1 MGYLNPIENM
11 GVGCF
16 AEAAEEAGVD
26 GVLTVDMP
34 PEEGGAAEEIF
45 HQYGL
50 DPIYLL
56 APTSTDAR
64 IEKIAA
70 SAKGFIYYVSVK
82 GVTGSQA
89 PDVEEVGRKI
99 EAIRKQ
105 SKLPIGVGFGI
116 RDAAS
121 AASIGQFADAVVVG
135 SAIVT
140 VMESLQQTPDQIPE
154 AISGILSEMRRA
166 LDEL

>member
-1 MGYLNPIENM
+1 
-11 GVGCF
+11 
-16 AEAAEEAGVD
+16 
-26 GVLTVDMP
+26 
-34 PEEGGAAEEIF
+34 
-45 HQYGL
+45 
-50 DPIYLL
+50 
-56 APTSTDAR
+56 
-64 IEKIAA
+64 
-70 SAKGFIYYVSVK
+70 
-82 GVTGSQA
+82 
-89 PDVEEVGRKI
+89 VEEVGRKI

>member
-1 MGYLNPIENM
+1 
-11 GVGCF
+11 
-16 AEAAEEAGVD
+16 
-26 GVLTVDMP
+26 
-34 PEEGGAAEEIF
+34 
-45 HQYGL
+45 
-50 DPIYLL
+50 
-56 APTSTDAR
+56 
-64 IEKIAA
+64 
-70 SAKGFIYYVSVK
+70 
-82 GVTGSQA
+82 
-89 PDVEEVGRKI
+89 
-99 EAIRKQ
+99 
-105 SKLPIGVGFGI
+105 I